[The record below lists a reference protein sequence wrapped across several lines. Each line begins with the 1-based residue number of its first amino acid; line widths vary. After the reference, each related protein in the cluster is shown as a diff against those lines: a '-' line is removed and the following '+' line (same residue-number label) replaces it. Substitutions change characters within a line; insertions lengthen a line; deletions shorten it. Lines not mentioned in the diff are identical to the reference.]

1 MMDRFLRILRL
12 SALCLLFSAL
22 LPPLF
27 GQPTTARQDSLPADY
42 TRLIDRSFE
51 ALGQGN
57 LELAEQALRQA
68 IKAYPDLPSG
78 YALMNNLG
86 AIQQRQGK
94 PEEALL
100 TYSAALQKLPDDK
113 LLRTNRAMLLTE
125 MGRTDEA
132 IFDYNELLRAEPDN
146 EIFHY
151 GRAMLYLAKGM
162 YGDAESDLEEIL
174 RVNDSSLKARLGIA
188 LVATMK
194 GEYDKA
200 ERLYNYVIDKLPKNA
215 AAYEGRARLF
225 LNKGMKGYALRDINK
240 AFECAT
246 PPAASLFVL
255 RGEINAAIGDKKAAA
270 EDYAAAES
278 RGYSKE
284 SLDVLRAA
292 LRKQ

>member
-1 MMDRFLRILRL
+1 MGIFVVGCGRPIH
-12 SALCLLFSAL
+12 
-22 LPPLF
+22 
-27 GQPTTARQDSLPADY
+27 RQKESVWP
-42 TRLIDRSFE
+42 
-51 ALGQGN
+51 
-57 LELAEQALRQA
+57 
-68 IKAYPDLPSG
+68 
-78 YALMNNLG
+78 
-86 AIQQRQGK
+86 QR
-94 PEEALL
+94 
-100 TYSAALQKLPDDK
+100 
-113 LLRTNRAMLLTE
+113 
-125 MGRTDEA
+125 
-132 IFDYNELLRAEPDN
+132 
-146 EIFHY
+146 
-151 GRAMLYLAKGM
+151 
-162 YGDAESDLEEIL
+162 DLEEIL
-174 RVNDSSLKARLGIA
+174 RINDSSLKARLGIA

-284 SLDVLRAA
+284 SLDRGSDAWMVLHPSRVAAIARRASTSYAQPSANSKRKGRKDKKPA
-292 LRKQ
+292 LLFRVDSACTFCLLMTQCDVY

>member
-1 MMDRFLRILRL
+1 M
-12 SALCLLFSAL
+12 
-22 LPPLF
+22 
-27 GQPTTARQDSLPADY
+27 
-42 TRLIDRSFE
+42 
-51 ALGQGN
+51 
-57 LELAEQALRQA
+57 
-68 IKAYPDLPSG
+68 PSG

-174 RVNDSSLKARLGIA
+174 RVNDSSLKTRLGIA

-240 AFECAT
+240 AFEYAT

-284 SLDVLRAA
+284 SLDLLRAA